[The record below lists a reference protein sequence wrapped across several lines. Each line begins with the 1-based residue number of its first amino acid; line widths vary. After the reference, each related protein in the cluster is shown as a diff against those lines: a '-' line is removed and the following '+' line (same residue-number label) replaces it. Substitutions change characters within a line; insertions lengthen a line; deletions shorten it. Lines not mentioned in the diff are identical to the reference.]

1 MIDEATSGSLN
12 GLDAPRQSKRGFL
25 GLSAN
30 LWRLAAVM
38 GISQISVAL
47 WKWEFGIFLEG
58 FLEPWQLGLVFSVA
72 TLAGLIGSISAGYI
86 ADFIGRRKTI
96 ALGLIPTTVGLL
108 LLSYIP
114 LWPLVAI
121 QYGLVWFGMSAVRL
135 MSRAMPADEIASDG
149 GLNPARRMMMVMM
162 PLWFFDALGPFF
174 GTFAFSAGYQ
184 SSDLHFVGAILSLF
198 AFVSA
203 MILVKESL
211 GAEVIQKARMGPK
224 IAIRGL
230 GNEFWLL
237 ALGMVVFFFA
247 WSSSV
252 PYLGNLSV
260 GPWAVDR
267 VTYGLTWS
275 LFSFVTALIM
285 YPASSLTDK
294 NLKRAL
300 MAGVVGNALI
310 FVWFGL
316 GAGVV
321 QMYLINLLWAVPFVL
336 WIGAERSIIV
346 LVVSEET
353 KGRALGTYD
362 LLMGIVS
369 MAAQAFG
376 AIVWEQT
383 GSLRLVWNISGV
395 LALFCVVLLVPILR
409 NITSL
414 DTRKEV
420 V

>member
-1 MIDEATSGSLN
+1 MTEESSNDGFTDERNVKPPS
-12 GLDAPRQSKRGFL
+12 RGFL
-25 GLSAN
+25 GLSSN

-58 FLEPWQLGLVFSVA
+58 YLEPWQLGLVFSVA
-72 TLAGLIGSISAGYI
+72 TLTGLIGSISSGYI

-96 ALGLIPTTVGLL
+96 ALGLIPATVGLL
-108 LLSYIP
+108 LLSYVPI
-114 LWPLVAI
+114 WPLVAI
-121 QYGLVWFGMSAVRL
+121 QYGLVWFGMSTVRL

-149 GLNPARRMMMVMM
+149 GLNPARRMMMVTM
-162 PLWFFDALGPFF
+162 PLWFFDALGPFA

-184 SSDLHFVGAILSLF
+184 SSNLHFTGAILSF
-198 AFVSA
+198 VAFLSA
-203 MILVKESL
+203 MLVVRESL
-211 GAEVIQKARMGPK
+211 GTEVMARARVGPK
-224 IAIRGL
+224 IALRGL
-230 GNEFWLL
+230 GREFWML
-237 ALGMVVFFFA
+237 ALGMVIFSFA

-275 LFSFVTALIM
+275 LFSFVAALIM
-285 YPASSLTDK
+285 YPASNLADR

-300 MAGVVGNALI
+300 MAGVAGNGI
-310 FVWFGL
+310 VFVWFGL

-346 LVVSEET
+346 LVVTKET

-362 LLMGIVS
+362 LLMGLVS

-376 AIVWEQT
+376 AIVWEAT
-383 GSLRLVWNISGV
+383 ESLRLVWSISGV
-395 LALFCVVLLVPILR
+395 LMLGCLVLLVPILQS
-409 NITSL
+409 ITSL
-414 DTRKEV
+414 DRSIEV
-420 V
+420 G